1 MKKLLILPML
11 LALTACNK
19 YSSEA
24 ELKCDLDYD
33 YKTYMEEGITNRSKE
48 KIPVIVNIKTYSD
61 YADVI
66 IDNQTETFIQIKNE
80 EYEPGF
86 YTMEYKGVLPGT
98 TKEAILNLALDSKN
112 NNIIQYDISF
122 VKYNSAVG
130 YYCEPTK
137 PEYKGTQW
145 IANVPFRK

>member
-1 MKKLLILPML
+1 ML
-11 LALTACNK
+11 
-19 YSSEA
+19 Y
-24 ELKCDLDYD
+24 
-33 YKTYMEEGITNRSKE
+33 G
-48 KIPVIVNIKTYSD
+48 KIYIKPIPKRAVVLFS
-61 YADVI
+61 DVI

-145 IANVPFRK
+145 IAKVPFRK